1 MRFGG
6 GQTRGEP
13 RYGCVSARVRV
24 SREELRPRALPCY
37 AGNVESGELCG
48 CANQNDVVDGRPEEF
63 APPPPQNAPA
73 YTSPPAAQQQQQP
86 QQSVVPVT
94 IDVVKQLTVYYS
106 AWKENRISEEQLQ
119 QLNDMPIDA
128 NTGLVWW
135 QWIERQNGIW
145 AHWPPRAK
153 PAFMQDAA

>member
-1 MRFGG
+1 MKKKPPIPGG
-6 GQTRGEP
+6 P
-13 RYGCVSARVRV
+13 SAK
-24 SREELRPRALPCY
+24 RPKKIEQAPEMPVLSDDY
-37 AGNVESGELCG
+37 L
-48 CANQNDVVDGRPEEF
+48 NQLN
-63 APPPPQNAPA
+63 
-73 YTSPPAAQQQQQP
+73 
-86 QQSVVPVT
+86 
-94 IDVVKQLTVYYS
+94 
-106 AWKENRISEEQLQ
+106 EEQLQ

>member
-1 MRFGG
+1 MGAAAAKKKMMNEMADIFRAVQKEYQLPFGDFPDLNKFKE
-6 GQTRGEP
+6 QVGEA
-13 RYGCVSARVRV
+13 VW
-24 SREELRPRALPCY
+24 
-37 AGNVESGELCG
+37 
-48 CANQNDVVDGRPEEF
+48 
-63 APPPPQNAPA
+63 
-73 YTSPPAAQQQQQP
+73 AAMSQAQQP

-94 IDVVKQLTVYYS
+94 IDVVKQLTVYYQ

>member
-1 MRFGG
+1 MQLDRDF
-6 GQTRGEP
+6 P
-13 RYGCVSARVRV
+13 RS
-24 SREELRPRALPCY
+24 
-37 AGNVESGELCG
+37 AGNDISAGELCG
-48 CANQNDVVDGRPEEF
+48 CANQSDVVEARPQEF
-63 APPPPQNAPA
+63 APPPPQQNAPG
-73 YTSPPAAQQQQQP
+73 YTSPPAAMSQAQQP

-94 IDVVKQLTVYYS
+94 IDVVKQLTVYYQ